1 MNAAIRRAAGAFA
14 SCATRASSATP
25 ASVARWS
32 RAMVAVPHAG
42 ASGSMTGTASARP
55 APESARVGVFSA
67 AETPAC
73 EIPEVGW
80 FPGAARGGAPAG
92 EMFSLMAVPKRK
104 VSPSRRKRRHQ
115 FKRIEFISDVH
126 RCKDCG
132 KAKRP
137 HVYCEQCSTNIY
149 DDLKRGGDVGG
160 GASR

>member
-1 MNAAIRRAAGAFA
+1 MNAAIRRAAGALA
-14 SCATRASSATP
+14 ACATRASSATP

-67 AETPAC
+67 AETPAY

-80 FPGAARGGAPAG
+80 VPGAARGGAPAG

-104 VSPSRRKRRHQ
+104 VSPSRRKRRNQ

-149 DDLKRGGDVGG
+149 DDLKMGGDIGG

>member
-1 MNAAIRRAAGAFA
+1 MRDARLVRDARLGGALEPRDGGGAARGRVREHDGHRERA
-14 SCATRASSATP
+14 
-25 ASVARWS
+25 
-32 RAMVAVPHAG
+32 
-42 ASGSMTGTASARP
+42 P

-104 VSPSRRKRRHQ
+104 VSPSRRKRRNQ

-149 DDLKRGGDVGG
+149 DDLKMGGDVGG